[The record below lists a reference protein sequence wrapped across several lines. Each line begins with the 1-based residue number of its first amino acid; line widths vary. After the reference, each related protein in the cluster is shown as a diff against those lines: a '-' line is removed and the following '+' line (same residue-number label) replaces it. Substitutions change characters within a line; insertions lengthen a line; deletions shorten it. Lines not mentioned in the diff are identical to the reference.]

1 MQSEIQSLRRQVA
14 MLRCYTFASLI
25 ILIALVLSAYERPV
39 QKFEII
45 RAKGIVIEDSIGRD
59 RILIGAPIP
68 HSKDRVRTD
77 TALVRKHWAG
87 NFGNPDQYMGWYK
100 NYYNGADGIV
110 VINENGFDR
119 VLIGDRLADP
129 NTGKRMF
136 ESSGIL
142 WNDKQGWEKGGAGVN
157 STSDGKSRS
166 IIGVDNA
173 NGEAAHLMAL
183 EDGTNALA
191 IQSEEGMILL
201 GFSKKDGQ
209 FFQNKASFL
218 GIKFFDTKGKLVWE
232 QQMNK

>member
-1 MQSEIQSLRRQVA
+1 MNTDIQSLKRQVA
-14 MLRCYTFASLI
+14 LLRWYTFTS
-25 ILIALVLSAYERPV
+25 ILITIGLVLSAYERPV
-39 QKFEII
+39 QKFDVI

-87 NFGNPDQYMGWYK
+87 NFGNPDQYMEWYK
-100 NYYNGADGIV
+100 NYNNGADGIV
-110 VINENGFDR
+110 VMNENGFDR
-119 VLIGDRLADP
+119 VLLGDKLADP

-201 GFSKKDGQ
+201 GFSQKDGQ

-218 GIKFFDTKGKLVWE
+218 GIKVFDTKGQLVWE
-232 QQMNK
+232 QKMNK